1 MATSRRALRARRPHA
16 GHRFGGYGHTV
27 MKDGI
32 YRDTE
37 NGIAMIDALG
47 RRQFLEMILNDER
60 LGYSISSL

>member
-1 MATSRRALRARRPHA
+1 
-16 GHRFGGYGHTV
+16 